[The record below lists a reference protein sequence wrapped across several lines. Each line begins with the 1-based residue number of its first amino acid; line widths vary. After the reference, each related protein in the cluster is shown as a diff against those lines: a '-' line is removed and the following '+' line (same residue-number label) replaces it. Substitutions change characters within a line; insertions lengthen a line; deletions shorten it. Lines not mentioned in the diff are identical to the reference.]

1 MQILTSERI
10 NAVFS
15 MALLIEA
22 LRTAFSSTASG
33 PPRQL
38 LPVPGGAGDRLM
50 LVMPALAADG
60 GSAVKIATVFPDNS
74 AHGLPTIH
82 AAIIVFSAQG
92 VPTALLDGTLVT
104 RLRTGAASALASSYL
119 SRGDSEHLVI
129 IGTGALAPY
138 MAWAHCEARPIRLVT
153 VCGRAIDRASQTAA
167 EIRSLVKRE
176 LDVRVA
182 SSIEDAVRAA
192 DIVSCCTNA
201 AKPVL
206 HGAWLRPGTFVDLVG
221 SFSPHRREADDEAV
235 QRSRIFV
242 DTFEGTLLEA
252 GDLLD
257 PLGRGIIRREQIE
270 GELADLV
277 SGRVRGRAVQN
288 EIILFKSVGTAI
300 EDLAACRLL
309 MRLDVSREPVLSK
322 SNQSKP

>member
-1 MQILTSERI
+1 MQIFTSERI

-15 MALLIEA
+15 MAALIEA
-22 LRTAFSSTASG
+22 LRTAFSGTANG

-38 LPVPGGAGDRLM
+38 LPVPGGAGDRMM

-60 GSAVKIATVFPDNS
+60 GAAVKIATVFPDNP
-74 AHGLPTIH
+74 AHDLPTIH
-82 AAIIVFSAQG
+82 AAIVVFSPQG
-92 VPTALLDGTLVT
+92 VPVALLDGTLVT

-119 SRGDSEHLVI
+119 SREDSERLVI

-138 MAWAHCEARPIRLVT
+138 MAWAHCEARPIRTVT
-153 VCGRAIDRASQTAA
+153 VCGRSAERASQTAA

-176 LDVRVA
+176 LDVGVA
-182 SSIEDAVRAA
+182 SSVEDAVRAA
-192 DIVSCCTNA
+192 DIVSCCTSA

-206 HGAWLRPGTFVDLVG
+206 PGAWLRAGTFVDLVG

-235 QRSRIFV
+235 RRSRIFV
-242 DTFEGTLLEA
+242 DTYEGTLAEA

-257 PLGRGIIRREQIE
+257 PLGRGVIRREQIE

-277 SGRVRGRAVQN
+277 SGRVRGRAGPN
-288 EIILFKSVGTAI
+288 ETILFKSVGTAI
-300 EDLAACRLL
+300 EDLTACRLL
-309 MRLDVSREPVLSK
+309 MRLDAA
-322 SNQSKP
+322 

>member
-1 MQILTSERI
+1 MQILTAERI
-10 NAVFS
+10 NAVVS
-15 MALLIEA
+15 MAALIEA
-22 LRTAFSSTASG
+22 LRTAFSSAASG

-60 GSAVKIATVFPDNS
+60 GAAVKIATVFPDNS
-74 AHGLPTIH
+74 AHNLPTIH
-82 AAIIVFSAQG
+82 AAIVVFSPHG
-92 VPTALLDGTLVT
+92 VPVALLDGTLVT

-119 SRGDSEHLVI
+119 SREDSERLVI

-138 MAWAHCEARPIRLVT
+138 MAWAHCEARPIRAIT
-153 VCGRAIDRASQTAA
+153 VCGRTAERASQTADA
-167 EIRSLVKRE
+167 IRSLVKRE

-182 SSIEDAVRAA
+182 SSVEDAVRAA
-192 DIVSCCTNA
+192 DIVSCCTSA

-206 HGAWLRPGTFVDLVG
+206 QGAWLRPGTFVDLVG
-221 SFSPHRREADDEAV
+221 SFSPQRREADDEAV
-235 QRSRIFV
+235 RRSRLFV
-242 DTFEGTLLEA
+242 DTFEGTLVEA

-257 PLGRGIIRREQIE
+257 PLGRGVIRREQIE

-277 SGRVRGRAVQN
+277 TGRVRGRRAQN

-309 MRLDVSREPVLSK
+309 IRTYECSEPAGA
-322 SNQSKP
+322 